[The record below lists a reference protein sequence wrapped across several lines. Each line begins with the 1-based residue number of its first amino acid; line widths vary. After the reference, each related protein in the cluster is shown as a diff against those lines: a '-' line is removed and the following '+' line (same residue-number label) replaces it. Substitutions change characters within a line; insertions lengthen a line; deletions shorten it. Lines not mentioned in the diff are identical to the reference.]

1 MSWLSDLFVQK
12 KPRPADIARE
22 RLTVVIAR
30 QRSDESASSPNFL
43 PDLQK
48 DLIAVISKYVT
59 VNPNDIS
66 VQLEKQDN
74 YEALKVNI
82 VLPEHGAAR

>member
-1 MSWLSDLFVQK
+1 MTWLTELFGGK
-12 KPRPADIARE
+12 KPKSADLARE

-30 QRSDESASSPNFL
+30 QRSDDSKPSPDFL
-43 PDLQK
+43 PALQK
-48 DLIAVISKYVT
+48 ELIDVISKYVR
-59 VNPNDIS
+59 VNPEDIS

-82 VLPEHGAAR
+82 VLPEHAR

>member
-1 MSWLSDLFVQK
+1 MSWLTDLFGPK
-12 KPRPADIARE
+12 KPKSADLARE

-30 QRSDESASSPNFL
+30 QRADEGASPDFL
-43 PDLQK
+43 PALQK
-48 DLIAVISKYVT
+48 DLIDVISKYVRI
-59 VNPNDIS
+59 NPEDIS